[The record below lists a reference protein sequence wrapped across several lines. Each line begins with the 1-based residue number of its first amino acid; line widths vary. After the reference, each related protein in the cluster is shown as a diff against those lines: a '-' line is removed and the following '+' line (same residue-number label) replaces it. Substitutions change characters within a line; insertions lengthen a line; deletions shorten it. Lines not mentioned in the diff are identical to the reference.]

1 MAASRESKRSPL
13 PLIAAAVVVIALAV
27 VLVPRFVG
35 GGAGTALLQAQD
47 HAKSFGNGEDVVIKA
62 SDIKSDASYYDYD
75 ANGTTV
81 QLMAVKASDG
91 TARVA
96 LNTCQVCNGSP
107 KAYFVQD
114 GDNFICQ
121 NCKNV
126 FPSAAV
132 GNEAQ
137 GCDPIPVT
145 SSDYKLSSDSITVPA
160 SFLDQ
165 YAGAFTNWKKA

>member
-1 MAASRESKRSPL
+1 MKKNVML
-13 PLIAAAVVVIALAV
+13 PVIAAVVVLVAV
-27 VLVPRFVG
+27 ASFVAPKFLG
-35 GGAGTALLQAQD
+35 GGQAGADNPKAEQVA
-47 HAKSFGNGEDVVIKA
+47 NGQDVVIKA
-62 SDIKSDASYYDYD
+62 GDITSQASYYDYD
-75 ANGTTV
+75 ANGTKV
-81 QLMAVKASDG
+81 QLFAVKASDG